1 MQYINICGE
10 QQTRSALSQNFGVE
24 QIITK
29 VHIAIFEQ
37 RMLFQSK
44 ELSKNDFI
52 NILLQKIML
61 LVLKTG
67 SSLSLNIMRM
77 KRLSGKR
84 VIVGVQTENT
94 QFMALMNR
102 RHRLQTKQ
110 GFFLFLFSNAL
121 TVLQS
126 GIFITQFLL
135 LLFCYFCFALLCVLS
150 CFCFLYFLF
159 LFMCVYEL
167 FFDFFCVYV
176 RSRFSFCTF
185 YVIAVLFYLIY
196 PSLFDWFQHFSYGTI

>member
-1 MQYINICGE
+1 
-10 QQTRSALSQNFGVE
+10 
-24 QIITK
+24 
-29 VHIAIFEQ
+29 
-37 RMLFQSK
+37 MLFQSK

-126 GIFITQFLL
+126 GIFIT
-135 LLFCYFCFALLCVLS
+135 
-150 CFCFLYFLF
+150 
-159 LFMCVYEL
+159 
-167 FFDFFCVYV
+167 
-176 RSRFSFCTF
+176 
-185 YVIAVLFYLIY
+185 
-196 PSLFDWFQHFSYGTI
+196 